1 MGIEI
6 DRTSFAEADYQA
18 FGLRLEENL
27 DCLGQLLAQPG
38 FGDGPGSLG
47 SELELYVV
55 DGAGNPL
62 YANEEI
68 LADSGDPHLTLE
80 LNRYNLEFNLS
91 PYAFTASAFAST
103 EREIL
108 ARLGQ
113 LRGVAARHGGR
124 IVPIGIL
131 PTLRQ
136 ADFGPHCITPRR
148 RYHALVDQLIRRRGD
163 EFRIDINGDDPLR

>member
-1 MGIEI
+1 MAR
-6 DRTSFAEADYQA
+6 RTTRPSACGSRKTSIAC
-18 FGLRLEENL
+18 GNCWRS
-27 DCLGQLLAQPG
+27 PG

-47 SELELYVV
+47 AELEMYVV

-68 LADSGDPHLTLE
+68 LADADDPQLTLE

-91 PYAFTASAFAST
+91 PYAFSAS
-103 EREIL
+103 RICCHR
-108 ARLGQ
+108 ARNPGQ
-113 LRGVAARHGGR
+113 AGAAWARWRRGHGGR

-136 ADFGPHCITPRR
+136 ADFGTHCITQRR

-163 EFRIDINGDDPLR
+163 RLPYRYQWR